1 MSLHPPWLLESC
13 TPGPGPLGGGY
24 FEAASRELGGIE
36 GWGCALGMERALWAR
51 AGVGALRPPGQ
62 RDTVAQ
68 SPHSVLGRGLPAFL
82 AAPSLLLA
90 PSGIFAQINS
100 PRALGKEEG
109 GREAASAA
117 PCRGLP
123 EHVPERCYRD
133 CLPWEVGS
141 ALTLRR
147 GTGCCQQ
154 AHPSPLA
161 LPAVSPVA
169 VSLLVVGLEP
179 RDLGTWRTWH
189 RWARSS
195 SGLRLARP
203 VTALCLK
210 RF

>member
-1 MSLHPPWLLESC
+1 M
-13 TPGPGPLGGGY
+13 
-24 FEAASRELGGIE
+24 
-36 GWGCALGMERALWAR
+36 
-51 AGVGALRPPGQ
+51 RPPGQ

-68 SPHSVLGRGLPAFL
+68 FPHSSAELGSAHLPGCPL
-82 AAPSLLLA
+82 PA
-90 PSGIFAQINS
+90 PSGIFPRISS
-100 PRALGKEEG
+100 PRALGREEG

-123 EHVPERCYRD
+123 EHVPERCYQD
-133 CLPWEVGS
+133 CLSWEVGS

-161 LPAVSPVA
+161 L
-169 VSLLVVGLEP
+169 LLFRQWLYPCWWWVWNHG
-179 RDLGTWRTWH
+179 DLGTWRTWH

-210 RF
+210 DFKLKALDFYLGLP